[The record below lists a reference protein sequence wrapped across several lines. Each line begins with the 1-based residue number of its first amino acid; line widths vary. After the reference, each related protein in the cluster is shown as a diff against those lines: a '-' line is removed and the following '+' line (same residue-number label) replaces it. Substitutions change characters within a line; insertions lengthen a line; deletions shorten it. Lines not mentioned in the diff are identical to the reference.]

1 MPDQRNIAK
10 SLIRGKLPTREIA
23 GIIYDEADFEEPV
36 AMQTPPPIEN
46 VVRSAK
52 KSWVKAGT
60 AVLSMVPEY
69 TGDAVLRHKSKNLKN
84 LYLEHGTDPKT
95 LQSLHEHAED
105 SLFGLEQWAEK
116 VELEWLENWARGASE
131 RVLHVLAR
139 RMMQAGKYEAVAK
152 WRGRSETSR
161 MSLIGSAVAYGIE
174 LNDIETTE
182 KLLEC
187 LKSDKTRREA
197 TWLGWEISEGRVN
210 ETTLHVFRK
219 YHTNRKEFLAR
230 LESLG
235 SFSEPTSEEN
245 YIEFMRMAPV
255 NEESGEPLV
264 PLEVA
269 MRYLRATLTHAG
281 YRAIREIIDSLINE
295 YEGSTMRQEAGEV
308 LQRHAAL
315 EKSLEALGR
324 FEPAEDGDLVSCL
337 LGHYDEK
344 LSDEAVYQ
352 ALRFGS
358 PEDTWG
364 WLTDEVN
371 RPTPEVFRRLLANPG
386 KALPTDGDGQVD
398 WAAFGSAM
406 YAVDASKLLEIPF
419 AEEIL
424 EAMGSRGTEIVLDE
438 AEWESRTPGSPRVA
452 SDYLA
457 ARFTEHLGEDGE
469 AWRAAMRIL
478 PTSTQSLGRTLRG
491 VAKLYG
497 AGRGQRSRA

>member
-1 MPDQRNIAK
+1 MPNQRNIAK
-10 SLIRGKLPTREIA
+10 ALICGKLPTREIA
-23 GIIYDEADFEEPV
+23 GIIYDEADIDALV

-52 KSWVKAGT
+52 KSWLKAGT

-84 LYLEHGTDPKT
+84 LYIEHGTDPKT
-95 LQSLHEHAED
+95 LQSLHEHAEE
-105 SLFGLEQWAEK
+105 SLFGLEKWAEK

-139 RMMQAGKYEAVAK
+139 RMMQTGKYEAIVK
-152 WRGRSETSR
+152 WRGRQETSR

-182 KLLEC
+182 NLLEC
-187 LKSDKTRREA
+187 LKSDKMRLEA
-197 TWLGWEISEGRVN
+197 TWLGWVISEGCVN

-219 YHTNRKEFLAR
+219 YHTNKKEFLAR

-235 SFSEPTSEEN
+235 PFSEPTSEEN

-255 NEESGEPLV
+255 DEASGEPLV

-269 MRYLRATLTHAG
+269 MRYLQATLTHAG
-281 YRAIREIIDSLINE
+281 YRAIREIIDSLVNE
-295 YEGSTMRQEAGEV
+295 YEEPTMHQEADEV

-315 EKSLEALGR
+315 EKSLEALSR
-324 FEPAEDGDLVSCL
+324 FEPAEDGELVSCL
-337 LGHYDEK
+337 LGHYHEK

-352 ALRFGS
+352 VLRFSS
-358 PEDTWG
+358 PEETWG

-371 RPTPEVFRRLLANPG
+371 RPTTEVFRRLLANPG
-386 KALPTDGDGQVD
+386 NALPTDGGGKVD
-398 WAAFGSAM
+398 WAAFGSTM
-406 YAVDASKLLEIPF
+406 CAVDTSKLLEVPF

-438 AEWESRTPGSPRVA
+438 AEWESRTPGGPKVA

-457 ARFTEHLGEDGE
+457 TRFTKHLGEDGE

-497 AGRGQRSRA
+497 VSKKQP